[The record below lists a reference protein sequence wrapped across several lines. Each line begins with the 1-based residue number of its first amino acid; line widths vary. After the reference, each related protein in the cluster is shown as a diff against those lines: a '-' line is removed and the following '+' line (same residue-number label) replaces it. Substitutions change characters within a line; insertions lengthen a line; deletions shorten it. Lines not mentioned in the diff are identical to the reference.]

1 MATKPK
7 KGKKFPF
14 TILRDDNTYLTYDM
28 TRREFDELFLAL
40 EEGKPFIKV
49 DAGIISLKDVRHV
62 IEVEPVVE
70 VENRPEAPPV
80 SLAEQEQ
87 YNRFIKM
94 FDEEDED
101 QWPIN

>member
-28 TRREFDELFLAL
+28 SRKEFDDVYLAL
-40 EEGKPFIKV
+40 SNGRAFIKI
-49 DAGIISLKDVRHV
+49 DAGILSLKDVRHI
-62 IEVEPVVE
+62 IEVEIQEE
-70 VENRPEAPPV
+70 VENTPQAPPV
-80 SLAEQEQ
+80 SAAEQEE
-87 YNRFIKM
+87 YNKFMKM

-101 QWPIN
+101 QWQH